1 MRILIILTTL
11 VALASHAAAQGLTTG
26 AIQGRVLDTDSG
38 EPLPGVTIV
47 VTSPAL
53 QGTQAAISDE
63 AGLYKITNLPPGR
76 YLVSAYFGD
85 VEVRRTLDVSVNRTA
100 TGHLRFRTTD
110 AIGEVITIQGLGP
123 AIDTTATQQ
132 GMVLD
137 QDYVRHLPVGRT
149 YDDSLTA
156 AAGASADDAGVSY
169 SGSSS
174 LENQYLV
181 DGINTTTLVYG
192 QVGSPLI
199 NEFIEQTEIIT
210 GGYNA
215 EHGRSTGGVINVVTR
230 SGSNELHGSVFGYAS
245 PAFAIAAAEP
255 IPSQTAS
262 IDAESHLVLDADA
275 GFELGGPI
283 VRDRLWF
290 YAGLAPHVERQ
301 DLDRITKRRV
311 DADGDGTADVDPATG
326 FLVYEDLDRARRRL
340 RTTSYPFVGKLNL
353 AVSPEHQGQLGIT
366 GAPATGNELGVD
378 GLPAATHLAYDQ
390 LTADVSLKWTS
401 KLAGGKT
408 ELEAVAGWH
417 RSSYR
422 QTPLHAGAADRP
434 RQNLFYGDL
443 GTWGRLGGESMDT
456 IAGCADA
463 TGDDP
468 YPMIRNCP
476 DEGTGYAIG
485 GPGALVDA
493 TEERLAA
500 RVAVTQRVVALG
512 HHEFKAGADV
522 EDNRLRNRRQTSGDV
537 AFDLMLPH
545 DDSAGETHVYQFV
558 RLAPDRNPDGLPDV
572 CPDTDAGTD
581 RACRLLGATD
591 VHGNTANWAAFVRD
605 SWQVRPNLTLNLGLR
620 YEEQRMRHAR
630 HLQEQVD
637 ALSGDLRGKNAMVLR
652 GMWAPRIGA
661 IYDWTAE
668 GKSKLYG
675 HWGRFYES
683 VPMSLNTINF
693 GGETTYRRVY
703 DMSQCGDAVDG
714 IGGPDGTGC
723 LASGEAPAHGS
734 NVFGTGV
741 LVAPAVRAQY
751 LDEALLGVEYALA
764 DDLRLGLS
772 LHDRRLGRVL
782 EDVSPDDT
790 ETYILANPG
799 EFPAAEEAKLRAA
812 LERATDPAERER
824 LAHLIDVYT
833 GIRDFE
839 RPTRTYR
846 AVQLTAV
853 KRFARAS
860 FVPAAFF
867 LQASYT
873 YARTRGNFPG
883 LYSPDSGAVLPNITA
898 QYDLVELL
906 ANRDGPLPNDRPHD
920 LKVDG
925 YYVLD
930 LARAGSF
937 TGGARFH
944 LGSGTP
950 IDALASSSMYGFDE
964 SFVLPRG
971 AIGRTSFATSL
982 DVHLGYGRKLGKAT
996 TLEVFADVFNVF
1008 NRQGVTYVDE
1018 SYSYDPVNPIVGGD
1032 EADLVWVKAQDWDGN
1047 EPDEPSPATRNRN
1060 FRHAEVRHPPLYAR
1074 FGARLSF

>member
-1 MRILIILTTL
+1 MKPVLTVLAILLLTTT
-11 VALASHAAAQGLTTG
+11 AAAQGLTTG
-26 AIQGRVLDTDSG
+26 AIQGRVLDVESG
-38 EPLPGVTIV
+38 EPLAGVTV
-47 VTSPAL
+47 VVSSPAL

-63 AGLYKITNLPPGR
+63 SGVYKITNLPPGR
-76 YLVSAYFGD
+76 YLVTAYFGD

-100 TGHLRFRTTD
+100 TGHLRFDTTQ
-110 AIGEVITIQGLGP
+110 AIGEVITIDGLGP
-123 AIDTTATQQ
+123 PIDTTATQQ
-132 GMVLD
+132 GVVLD
-137 QDYVRHLPVGRT
+137 QDYVRHLPVGRS
-149 YDDSLTA
+149 YDDTLTA
-156 AAGASADDAGVSY
+156 TAGASSDDAGVSY

-181 DGINTTTLVYG
+181 DGLNTTTLVYG

-215 EHGRSTGGVINVVTR
+215 EFGRSTGGVVNVVTK
-230 SGSNELHGSVFGYAS
+230 SGSNEWHGSVFGYAS
-245 PAFAIAAAEP
+245 PGFAIAAAEP
-255 IPSQTAS
+255 IPTQTAS
-262 IDAESHLVLDADA
+262 IDAESELVIDADA
-275 GFELGGPI
+275 GFEVGGPI

-311 DADGDGTADVDPATG
+311 DVDGDGNADVDPETG
-326 FLVYEDLDRARRRL
+326 FLVYEDLDRGRRRL
-340 RTTSYPFVGKLNL
+340 RTNTYPFVGKLNL
-353 AVSPEHQGQLGIT
+353 AVAPEHQGQLSVT
-366 GAPATGNELGVD
+366 GTPATGNELGVD
-378 GLPAATHLAYDQ
+378 GLPGATHLEYAQ
-390 LTADVSLKWTS
+390 LTTDVSLKWTS

-417 RSSYR
+417 RSTYE
-422 QTPLHAGAADRP
+422 QTPLDGDAAGRP

-456 IAGCADA
+456 TLGCADA
-463 TGDDP
+463 TADDP

-493 TEERLAA
+493 TEERMSA
-500 RVAVTQRVVALG
+500 RFAVTQRVVALG
-512 HHEFKAGADV
+512 HHEFKGGVDV
-522 EDNRLRNRRQTSGDV
+522 EDNRLRNRRQTSGDIY
-537 AFDLMLPH
+537 FDLMLPH
-545 DDSAGETHVYQFV
+545 DGNSGETHAYQFV
-558 RLAPDRNPDGLPDV
+558 RLAPEGNPDGLPDQ

-581 RACRLLGATD
+581 RACRLLGPTD
-591 VHGNTANWAAFVRD
+591 VHGNTANWAAFLRD
-605 SWQVRPNLTLNLGLR
+605 SWQLRPNLTVNLGLR

-630 HLQEQVD
+630 HLQEQID
-637 ALSGDLRGKNAMVLR
+637 PISGELRGKNAMTLR
-652 GMWAPRIGA
+652 GMWAPRVGA
-661 IYDWTAE
+661 IYDWTGE
-668 GKSKLYG
+668 GRSKLYG

-703 DMSQCGDAVDG
+703 DMGQCGAAVDG
-714 IGGPDGTGC
+714 IGGPDGNGC
-723 LASGEAPAHGS
+723 IDGGEDPALGS

-741 LVAPAVRAQY
+741 LVAPGIKAQY
-751 LDEALLGVEYALA
+751 LDEAILGVEYALE

-782 EDVSPDDT
+782 EDVSPDNT
-790 ETYILANPG
+790 ETYILSNPG
-799 EFPAAEEAKLRAA
+799 EFPEEEETKLRAA
-812 LERATDPAERER
+812 IESATDPAERER
-824 LAHLIDVYT
+824 LEHLLDVYT
-833 GIRDFE
+833 GIRNFD
-839 RPTRTYR
+839 RPTRTYQ
-846 AVQLTAV
+846 AVQLTAL
-853 KRFARAS
+853 KRFSR
-860 FVPAAFF
+860 AFF

-920 LKVDG
+920 LKVDS

-930 LARAGSF
+930 LARAG
-937 TGGARFH
+937 TITTGARLH

-950 IDALASSSMYGFDE
+950 IDALASNSMYGFDE

-971 AIGRTSFATSL
+971 ALGRTRFESSL
-982 DVHLGYGRKLGKAT
+982 DLHLGYGRKLSKGT
-996 TLEVFADVFNVF
+996 ELEVFADVFNVF
-1008 NRQGVTYVDE
+1008 NRQDVTYVDE
-1018 SYSYDPVNPIVGGD
+1018 SYSYDPVNGIVGGD
-1032 EADLVWVKAQDWDGN
+1032 ANDLVWVKAQDWDGN
-1047 EPDEPSPATRNRN
+1047 EPDDPTPATRNRN